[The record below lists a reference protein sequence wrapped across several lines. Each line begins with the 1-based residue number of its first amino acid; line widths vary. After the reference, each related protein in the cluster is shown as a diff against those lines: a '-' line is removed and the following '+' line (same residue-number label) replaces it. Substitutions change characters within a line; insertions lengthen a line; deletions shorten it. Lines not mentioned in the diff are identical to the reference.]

1 MTERRVFWTACSVGV
16 LILVVI
22 GVVNYTTH
30 RSNSLQT
37 HHHIFNIE
45 VSTIERLCQKHNIV
59 TVNGQL
65 PGPTLYVND
74 GDAVVVEIYNK
85 GPYNAT
91 IHWHGVRQLRTGWAD
106 GPEYVTQCP
115 IQPGG
120 SYTYRFTIVDQEGT
134 LWWHAHVS
142 WLRATVHGAIVI
154 YPKKGSSYPFPK
166 PRHEATIV
174 LGEWWN
180 RNPMDVVI
188 QADETGAAPNIS
200 DAYTING
207 QPGDLYP
214 CSNSDTFKLRVTFGE
229 TYLLRIVGAALN
241 TELFFKIADHEFVVV
256 AVDASYTKPYQT
268 DVILLAPGQT
278 TDILL
283 TANRDPGQYYMAA
296 RAYSSSEIVAFDNT
310 TTTAILQYDSAST
323 PALQSDPLLP
333 SLPAYNDTAAV
344 TEFTTSLRSLALSE
358 HPIEVPETIDE
369 NIITTVG
376 LGLRPCPPDYT
387 CAGPNGERFIAS
399 MNNISFVFPTISILQ
414 AYYFAFDGIFKPD
427 FPGNPPIEFDYTGDE
442 EKPAYLW
449 NPESDTRVRVIRYD
463 SNVQLVFQGTNIV
476 TADNHPMHLH
486 GYDFYV
492 VGEGFGNYDPLHDP
506 LNFNLVDPPKRNTV
520 GVPANGWTAIRFKAN
535 NPGAWFLHC
544 HLDVH
549 LMWGL
554 ATVFLVPNGPGLL
567 TLEAPPPDLPVC

>member
-1 MTERRVFWTACSVGV
+1 MPAGRVFWTACSVGV

-30 RSNSLQT
+30 KSSSQPQT
-37 HHHIFNIE
+37 HHHIFTIE
-45 VSTIERLCQKHNIV
+45 VTPIERLCQMHNIV

-65 PGPTLYVND
+65 PGPTLYVNN

-106 GPEYVTQCP
+106 GPEYITQCP

-166 PRHEATIV
+166 PRDEATIV

-180 RNPMDVVI
+180 SNPMDVVT
-188 QADETGAAPNIS
+188 QADVTGAAPNVS

-214 CSNSDTFKLRVTFGE
+214 CSNLDTFKLPVKFGE

-268 DVILLAPGQT
+268 DLILIAPGQT

-296 RAYSSSEIVAFDNT
+296 RAYSSSELATFDNT
-310 TTTAILQYDSAST
+310 TTTAILQYDSST
-323 PALQSDPLLP
+323 PAFQSAPLLP

-344 TEFTTSLRSLALSE
+344 TEFTTTLRSLASLE
-358 HPIEVPETIDE
+358 HPIEVPQTIDE

-399 MNNISFVFPTISILQ
+399 MNNISFVFPTVSILQ
-414 AYYFAFDGIFKPD
+414 AYYFAINAVFKPE

-442 EKPAYLW
+442 AQPADLW

-476 TADNHPMHLH
+476 SGENHPMHLH
-486 GYDFYV
+486 GFDFYV
-492 VGEGFGNYDPLHDP
+492 VGEGFGNYDPLLHP
-506 LNFNLVDPPKRNTV
+506 LNFNLVDPPRRNTV
-520 GVPANGWTAIRFKAN
+520 GVPANGWTAIRFTAN

-554 ATVFLVPNGPGLL
+554 ATVFLVPNGPGFL
-567 TLEAPPPDLPVC
+567 TLESPPPDLPVC